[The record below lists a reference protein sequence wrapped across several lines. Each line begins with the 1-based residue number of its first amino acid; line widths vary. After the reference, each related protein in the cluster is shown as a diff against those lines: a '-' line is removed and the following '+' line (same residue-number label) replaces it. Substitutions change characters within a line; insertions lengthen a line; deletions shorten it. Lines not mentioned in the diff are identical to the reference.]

1 MNGKKGET
9 MGIFF
14 SFLPW
19 IVFWVLSGRNN
30 YQIATL
36 AAAAVVIFLNV
47 RDIRKR
53 SIKILDLGTLI
64 FFIILAGLSFS
75 SEAVWIDHYSAP
87 LSDGAMFLIALI
99 SLVIRRPFT
108 LQYAYE
114 QVDPKFWNT
123 PGFYTTN
130 RTISTVWCV
139 AFAVNA
145 ILSYSYV
152 NHPYILDWVIH
163 ILVLV
168 GAIKFTAWYPD
179 FIRAKAARLEAD
191 TAL

>member
-1 MNGKKGET
+1 
-9 MGIFF
+9 MGIFL

-19 IVFWVLSGRNN
+19 IVFWVLSGRDN

-36 AAAAVVIFLNV
+36 AAAVVVIFLNV
-47 RDIRKR
+47 RGIRQR

-64 FFIILAGLSFS
+64 FFIILAGVSFS

-87 LSDGAMFLIALI
+87 LSDGAMFMIALI

-114 QVDPKFWNT
+114 QVDPKFWDT

-130 RTISTVWCV
+130 RTISIVWCV
-139 AFAVNA
+139 AFAFNA
-145 ILSYSYV
+145 VLSYLYV
-152 NHPYILDWVIH
+152 SHPYILDWVIH

-168 GAIKFTAWYPD
+168 GAIRFTAWYPD
-179 FIRAKAARLEAD
+179 FTKAKAERLKAATD
-191 TAL
+191 SL

>member
-1 MNGKKGET
+1 
-9 MGIFF
+9 MGIFL

-19 IVFWVLSGRNN
+19 IAFWVLSGREN
-30 YQIATL
+30 YQIAVL
-36 AAAAVVIFLNV
+36 AATVVVIILNM
-47 RDIRKR
+47 RDIKRR

-64 FFIILAGLSFS
+64 FFIILTGISFS
-75 SEAVWIDHYSAP
+75 SEALWIDHYSAP
-87 LSDGAMFLIALI
+87 LSDGAMFLIAGI
-99 SLVIRRPFT
+99 SLVIRKPFT

-114 QVDPKFWNT
+114 QVDPKFWKT

-145 ILSYSYV
+145 VLAYLYV
-152 NHPYILDWVIH
+152 KHPYMIDWVIH
-163 ILVLV
+163 IIILV

-179 FIRAKAARLEAD
+179 FIRAKATREQAD
-191 TAL
+191 TGP